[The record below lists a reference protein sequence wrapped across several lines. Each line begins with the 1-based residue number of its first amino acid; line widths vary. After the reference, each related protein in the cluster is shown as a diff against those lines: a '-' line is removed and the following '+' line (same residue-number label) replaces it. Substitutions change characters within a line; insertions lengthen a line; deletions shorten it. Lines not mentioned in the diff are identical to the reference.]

1 MALTDFTLSNVRRFY
16 LSMRNPFGL
25 KGLSHCVCNTVFFFL
40 MLELLVLQDI
50 QFKSIIIV

>member
-40 MLELLVLQDI
+40 MLELLVLQGI